1 MEFTPCP
8 NWPHDALMSKILGFM
23 STILLHEN
31 SLSTILL
38 SLVDENKNVMKFSE
52 KDLIYGL
59 DFYSHFAKT
68 VKMKY
73 SSLKQ

>member
-1 MEFTPCP
+1 MLTYIFSMIINTNSTVLFSFFHG
-8 NWPHDALMSKILGFM
+8 NWND
-23 STILLHEN
+23 EN

-38 SLVDENKNVMKFSE
+38 SLVDPNKNVMKFSE
-52 KDLIYGL
+52 KDLIFGL